1 MYIAIVL
8 ILLFSCCINVCSFW
22 PCIIQSGESGD
33 HSIQQQNWTPPPHWM
48 IYEVVRPERS
58 GELAQSIEFL
68 KINQKFEAILGRR
81 KMAWKNDK
89 SKN

>member
-1 MYIAIVL
+1 MYALFGRVL
-8 ILLFSCCINVCSFW
+8 YRVVNLE
-22 PCIIQSGESGD
+22 IIPYSNKIGP
-33 HSIQQQNWTPPPHWM
+33 PPPHWM